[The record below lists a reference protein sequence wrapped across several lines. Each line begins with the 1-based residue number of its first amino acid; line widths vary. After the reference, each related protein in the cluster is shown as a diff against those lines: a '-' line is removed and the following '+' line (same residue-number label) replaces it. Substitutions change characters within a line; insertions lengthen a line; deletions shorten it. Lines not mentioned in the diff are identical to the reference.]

1 MRTTIR
7 QQIAAVNLAKNLDAA
22 KPLKERLNDAASTLA
37 AVNLIGEEK
46 ILIAPELVAV
56 VKELLATWD
65 NGTLMTPYIFRLKD
79 VMSRLQKT
87 DPIETAL
94 KMVRP

>member
-1 MRTTIR
+1 MKTTIR
-7 QQIAAVNLAKNLDAA
+7 QQIAAVNLAKNLDVA

-37 AVNLIGEEK
+37 AVNFIGAEK
-46 ILIAPELVAV
+46 ILIAPELISEVTALV
-56 VKELLATWD
+56 RTWNRGGLITPHKENLEKIIL
-65 NGTLMTPYIFRLKD
+65 RLK
-79 VMSRLQKT
+79 